1 MITNRSVSWES
12 SRVNV
17 WPLSTIP
24 RRLMAKPTIAGL
36 PTVIE
41 VRNKPCDGMNS
52 PAIQSVMQ
60 IPNTILG
67 DNNHGRFGVEA
78 NQQTSAIKSPLSSFK
93 TVATKL
99 SDGGRK
105 MGLDL
110 FMIGQ
115 AEPLRQRR
123 KWRDPRCDAYAV
135 SEANHLTHMGAS
147 FAANFTVNVNATPS
161 AAFAANH
168 SAAGMPNLI

>member
-1 MITNRSVSWES
+1 
-12 SRVNV
+12 
-17 WPLSTIP
+17 
-24 RRLMAKPTIAGL
+24 
-36 PTVIE
+36 
-41 VRNKPCDGMNS
+41 MNS

-60 IPNTILG
+60 MPNTILG
-67 DNNHGRFGVEA
+67 DNNHGRFGAEA

-110 FMIGQ
+110 FIIGQ

-123 KWRDPRCDAYAV
+123 KWRDPRCGTYAV
-135 SEANHLTHMGAS
+135 SETNKLPHMGAS
-147 FAANFTVNVNATPS
+147 CAASFVANLNATPS
-161 AAFAANH
+161 AAFAANR
-168 SAAGMPNLI
+168 SAAVMLNLI